1 MYERLARGDKP
12 ISPLDRASMIHD
24 IEYSIYDQGKADINM
39 MDNLNPVTAVL
50 AGLTFA
56 GAEVTGLKPQ
66 ADKNARKYRDMVNLL
81 SAEDQQMLVEKKTN
95 LSAILKSVGRK
106 VMGSID
112 PLQGLYDDITP
123 YAFKFP

>member
-1 MYERLARGDKP
+1 
-12 ISPLDRASMIHD
+12 MIHD

-39 MDNLNPVTAVL
+39 MDNLNPVTAAL

-95 LSAILKSVGRK
+95 LSAMLKSVGRK